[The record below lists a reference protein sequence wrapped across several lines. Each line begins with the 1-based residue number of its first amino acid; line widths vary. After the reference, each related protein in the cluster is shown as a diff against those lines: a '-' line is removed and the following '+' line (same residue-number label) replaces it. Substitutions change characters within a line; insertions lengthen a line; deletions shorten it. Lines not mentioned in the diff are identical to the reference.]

1 MFRRARFSVKPN
13 VRPNAAGRGGNS
25 GGSTSSVVPAVATA
39 ASAAAA
45 TTTDADGQ
53 HDSAPTT
60 RSSTVEDSSM
70 PHPGDAAAS
79 GDLHL
84 SGDSSNNSSRNEK
97 TSDKSGDGDCR
108 KNVEGFPQRRKRIS
122 TMPNLIKPKI
132 VPPPPPTVDLS
143 SKCSQ
148 KQGPHSPAFS
158 NLLFQKETFL
168 PEKINL
174 ESSPKSSILPE
185 KKTSAPQ
192 VPQFSPFKKSASKE
206 PSPCA
211 PAQRNDEALPKN
223 TSSPLKERPTQE
235 TLVEEETTQ
244 TKSASADKKKICS
257 DRVKIIKTQKLRK
270 MLKEELNKEKKQ
282 RKFKYP
288 IIEKN
293 MPEDRS
299 KMTMRD
305 FIYYLPEN
313 NPMKSSFIEEKKTE
327 KTSTMTQAKEPEER
341 IVADHEDENEDDDDE
356 EEQGGGG
363 GENDGSLLVPRVK
376 VAEDGS
382 IILDEESL
390 TVEVF
395 RTKGQCVVEEN
406 DPIFERG
413 STTTYSSF
421 RKSYYT
427 RPWSEKETDMFF
439 LAISMVGTDFSMIS
453 QLFPHRARTEIKNK
467 FKREEKV
474 NGWRIDKAFKEKR
487 PFDFSFF
494 TKLLEKVLENER
506 KKKDKDAACQQQKEK
521 NSNKRNTPR
530 SQKKRKDK
538 VVNGQSNHGPDEHQD
553 GRSSDMEIEVDAET
567 AEKENEESPGI
578 LEQAKEQT
586 VIESAV
592 TKKKRKRKKKDSE
605 QETDNLLEER
615 NIPTETMEEKRTR
628 KKRKNISANDE
639 ISCIGE
645 VGDELE
651 VPNRTIPDETLIM
664 DKEQRQCFIRL
675 NEEAEK
681 DHSIQK
687 SKPEQEDV
695 SSVTSEHHVEQHSV
709 SQITPKGNIE
719 DFEKSIEAQNEVAV
733 RDKLDKNQNVVKK
746 QICGEEITE
755 TDGAI
760 PEEPTQEVQLQNF
773 ESDLTR
779 ASEKIEPLASNPLIV
794 KVSSESLVE
803 NKAASISGFTTEE
816 TCNASSDV
824 IRVTEESQ
832 KAFVG
837 KIEVRGRWT
846 RPKPNIGNV
855 SGRREASAQGELKKS
870 GSDGAGGEEIE
881 QNDAPGINPA
891 EITETHCQGL
901 DAESVNKNQS
911 TSQESSKQT
920 VLKPA
925 LLARGRFQRPKLNV
939 GRVARRQELPG
950 RSTETVKKPSEAG
963 TELASEAVITEKTVM
978 QTECNDSQLLNKNT
992 TDATAHEADTPQCA
1006 ALEKRTVVS
1015 NEKVG
1020 GAYSNQSPVKKPI
1033 ESESYTLHNASLSLD
1048 ITKDVVIPASKD
1060 SSLQEEKK
1068 DNTVEIEHSLENSQS
1083 RCKKNLENSS
1093 DREELLNTIQPQLD
1107 SSEKSD
1113 SEYSETSN
1121 LSEAAKSKTLPFLE
1135 ECPTNAK
1142 EEVATNETHLSLQN
1156 PPGFKNDASNE
1167 KISLEPD
1174 TQKKELVGK
1183 QRSQEESKHSDT
1195 RSTPFLRGRFQRP
1208 KPNIGGLIGRKEK
1221 RSLEG
1226 NGLTTTGNLELQKS
1240 EPTKTPSMTQI
1251 NDKILPDENL
1261 ESSLEDAEKVIQK
1274 DSLVPRTGQ
1283 NSSNLHLREKSNF
1296 QGDKSSTIKPAQLV
1310 RGRFQRGKFN
1320 VGRTNYKNEVPASE
1334 DISVPIVE
1342 EVKEMDISKKDDLY
1356 LISEDEVI
1364 VQASPDNLDRK
1375 EGSESSSKRWID
1387 QKKHPSEKLECGLL
1401 KNQDDVKRKKMD
1413 ALGSDTFGPQEI
1425 NHSENKNTALLVI
1438 GHLQKVK
1445 PNMAQVPKNTESS
1458 LERENSKGDTGRD
1471 TECDTL
1477 YGSKFGKTAQL
1488 MGSPV
1493 HLVESASTSESR
1505 KEKKCTENIELV
1517 SSTRSRHFGKHGSS
1531 DQPLENETQITKEI
1545 PKLLSVQEKEVEN
1558 LKGKQPGRTLKQ
1570 RNKNYDSKTSSTSEC
1585 ENDHGRKM
1593 KHQQKVKQH
1602 VFKGRNLKPAPCKKP
1617 RNGNSKVNLVTLRA
1631 SSQEDDDD
1639 EDEDEPESEYEA
1651 EFFSP
1656 EEVNKAPVFV
1666 PKGLRSPNPVP
1677 MHIEETMEEL
1687 EIYENVA
1694 DEPCISHDLNLS
1706 IQSVMQDDSKLYI
1719 PAVDITQEEQTKET
1733 GINDGSAEAAMTL
1746 LAMREPVFQLHT
1758 DIQGNEVQIAIS
1770 SANEP
1775 IHSNNTN
1782 NTEGNSNKPSY
1793 SEECLEEKTVVLLP
1807 DSSKTLLA
1815 SPHKTNKTT
1824 TDLEKSSQE
1833 TKVCSTV
1840 SLCKRNKT
1848 PRPARCRLPKPKP
1861 NLNSGSV
1868 STRNV
1873 SQKPLNLS
1881 SDMEEYKEIQ
1891 KVTDD
1896 KMSEKSREEQ
1906 NVEMNLQMD
1915 EQLAK
1920 ISTMEKYDLHSE
1932 SAGPAMQE
1940 NNMESGNLIQ
1950 EISETAS
1957 ELTSPKCSE
1966 EAVAC
1971 LSESPEHFNIKS
1983 NIHAFESAEHQF
1995 STAEVAQSEGNK
2007 NASISAMTEMSAVR
2021 GDITDFINTEEEPEF
2036 ILTLVEISPDSV
2048 ECNNIPAALAHGP
2061 EELLPPPILFTSD
2074 NMDSLELT
2082 RDESVGSIQASVEES
2097 VASVTD
2103 PTERELHPSSSEQLV
2118 DLGLTPRKNWKRSSI
2133 SIEGSSASEK
2143 IRHTVPIEEHLES
2156 SDKGT
2161 SLKLQY
2167 ISRKDAELQVEEKE
2181 QLHPSL
2187 NVGTAF
2193 LGETDSEAEL
2203 VSRMPGAG
2211 KAETKKEQRLCVAY
2225 SSEQSEQ
2232 IRNTEALP
2240 KTSSPRSLGFLPLIC
2255 KINTDEEIAD
2265 KENNKPPQKTCT
2277 LIFENTPECPAST
2290 STDSNTEI
2298 QEYSLLPTTM
2308 LSPSKYE
2315 SGSCS
2320 SVQVLPEEEGSAKEQ
2335 EKEEQI
2341 RISEYFF
2348 RDIFMEVDDSE

>member
-25 GGSTSSVVPAVATA
+25 GGSSTSSVVPAVVNA
-39 ASAAAA
+39 ASAA

-60 RSSTVEDSSM
+60 WSSTAEDTSM

-79 GDLHL
+79 GDLHP

-108 KNVEGFPQRRKRIS
+108 KNAEGFPQRRKRIS

-132 VPPPPPTVDLS
+132 VPPPPPTVDSS

-148 KQGPHSPAFS
+148 KQGSHSPAFS
-158 NLLFQKETFL
+158 NSLFQKETSL
-168 PEKINL
+168 PEKIDVEN
-174 ESSPKSSILPE
+174 SPKSSILPE

-206 PSPCA
+206 PSLCM
-211 PAQRNDEALPKN
+211 PAQRSDEALPKN
-223 TSSPLKERPTQE
+223 ISSPLKERPTQE
-235 TLVEEETTQ
+235 TLMEEETTQ
-244 TKSASADKKKICS
+244 TKSASTDKKKICS

-356 EEQGGGG
+356 EQGGGG
-363 GENDGSLLVPRVK
+363 GGGEDDGSLLVPRVK

-390 TVEVF
+390 TVEVL

-506 KKKDKDAACQQQKEK
+506 KKKDKDAASQQQKEK
-521 NSNKRNTPR
+521 NSNKRNSPR

-553 GRSSDMEIEVDAET
+553 SRSSDMEIEVDAET
-567 AEKENEESPGI
+567 AEKENEESPSI

-615 NIPTETMEEKRTR
+615 NIPTEMMEEKMTK
-628 KKRKNISANDE
+628 KKRKNISSNDE
-639 ISCIGE
+639 ISGIRE

-664 DKEQRQCFIRL
+664 DKEESSCCIRV
-675 NEEAEK
+675 NEEAGK
-681 DHSIQK
+681 NH

-695 SSVTSEHHVEQHSV
+695 SSVTSEHHVEQHSM
-709 SQITPKGNIE
+709 SQMTPKENIE
-719 DFEKSIEAQNEVAV
+719 DFERSTEVQNEVPI
-733 RDKLDKNQNVVKK
+733 RDKLDKNQNVASQK
-746 QICGEEITE
+746 CSEEIME
-755 TDGAI
+755 TDRAI
-760 PEEPTQEVQLQNF
+760 PEKPTQEAQLQNF
-773 ESDLTR
+773 ESDLR
-779 ASEKIEPLASNPLIV
+779 GASEKIEPVASNPLIV

-803 NKAASISGFTTEE
+803 NKTASISRSATEE
-816 TCNASSDV
+816 TCNASSDIIKV
-824 IRVTEESQ
+824 IEESQ

-837 KIEVRGRWT
+837 KMEVRGRWT
-846 RPKPNIGNV
+846 KPKPNIGKV
-855 SGRREASAQGELKKS
+855 SGRKEASAQGELKKS
-870 GSDGAGGEEIE
+870 GSDSAGEKEIE
-881 QNDAPGINPA
+881 QSDAPSIITA
-891 EITETHCQGL
+891 ENTETHCQGL
-901 DAESVNKNQS
+901 DAESANKNQS
-911 TSQESSKQT
+911 TSQESIKQT

-925 LLARGRFQRPKLNV
+925 PLARGRFQRPKPNL

-950 RSTETVKKPSEAG
+950 RSTEAEKNPSKAG
-963 TELASEAVITEKTVM
+963 TELASEAVISEKTVM
-978 QTECNDSQLLNKNT
+978 PTECNDCQLLNKNT
-992 TDATAHEADTPQCA
+992 IDATAHEADTPQCE

-1015 NEKVG
+1015 HEKVG
-1020 GAYSNQSPVKKPI
+1020 GAHSNQSPVKK
-1033 ESESYTLHNASLSLD
+1033 SESYTLQNASLSLD
-1048 ITKDVVIPASKD
+1048 ITKDVVNPASRD

-1068 DNTVEIEHSLENSQS
+1068 DNTVEIEHSLESLQS
-1083 RCKKNLENSS
+1083 RCKKNLENAS
-1093 DREELLNTIQPQLD
+1093 DREELLNTVQPQLD
-1107 SSEKSD
+1107 TAEKSE
-1113 SEYSETSN
+1113 SECSVTSN
-1121 LSEAAKSKTLPFLE
+1121 LSEAVKSKTLSTSE
-1135 ECPTNAK
+1135 ECTTNAQ

-1156 PPGFKNDASNE
+1156 LPGLKNDASNE
-1167 KISLEPD
+1167 ISLEPD
-1174 TQKKELVGK
+1174 TQKNELVGK

-1195 RSTPFLRGRFQRP
+1195 RSIPFLRGRFQRP
-1208 KPNIGGLIGRKEK
+1208 KPNIGGIIGRKEK

-1226 NGLTTTGNLELQKS
+1226 SGLTTTGNLELQKS
-1240 EPTKTPSMTQI
+1240 EPTKTPSTTQI
-1251 NDKILPDENL
+1251 NDKILSDENL
-1261 ESSLEDAEKVIQK
+1261 ESRLQNSEKVIQK
-1274 DSLVPRTGQ
+1274 DSLVPGTCQ
-1283 NSSNLHLREKSNF
+1283 NSSDLRLREKSSF

-1310 RGRFQRGKFN
+1310 RGRFQRAKFN
-1320 VGRTNYKNEVPASE
+1320 VGRTNCKKEVPVSE

-1342 EVKEMDISKKDDLY
+1342 EVKEMEISKKDDPY

-1364 VQASPDNLDRK
+1364 VQAFPDNLDRK
-1375 EGSESSSKRWID
+1375 EGSEATESSSKKWID
-1387 QKKHPSEKLECGLL
+1387 QKKHPSEKSLECGIL
-1401 KNQDDVKRKKMD
+1401 KNQDDVKRKNLD
-1413 ALGSDTFGPQEI
+1413 ALGSDTCDPQEI
-1425 NHSENKNTALLVI
+1425 NHSENKNTALPVI
-1438 GHLQKVK
+1438 DHLQKVK
-1445 PNMAQVPKNTESS
+1445 PNVAQVPKNTESS
-1458 LERENSKGDTGRD
+1458 LEREHSKGDTGRD
-1471 TECDTL
+1471 GECDTS
-1477 YGSKFGKTAQL
+1477 YGSKFGKTTPL

-1493 HLVESASTSESR
+1493 HWMESASISESR
-1505 KEKKCTENIELV
+1505 KEKKCTESIELA
-1517 SSTRSRHFGKHGSS
+1517 SSTRSRHSGKHGSS
-1531 DQPLENETQITKEI
+1531 GQPSENETQIKKEI
-1545 PKLLSVQEKEVEN
+1545 PKPLSVQEKEVEN

-1570 RNKNYDSKTSSTSEC
+1570 RSKNYDSKTSSTSEC

-1602 VFKGRNLKPAPCKKP
+1602 VIKGRNLKPAPRKKS

-1631 SSQEDDDD
+1631 SSQEEEEDD
-1639 EDEDEPESEYEA
+1639 EDELESEYEV

-1706 IQSVMQDDSKLYI
+1706 IQPVVQDDSKLYI
-1719 PAVDITQEEQTKET
+1719 PAVDITQEEQTKGT
-1733 GINDGSAEAAMTL
+1733 GINDGSTEAAMTL
-1746 LAMREPVFQLHT
+1746 LAMRDPVFQLRT
-1758 DIQGNEVQIAIS
+1758 DIQGNEVQIAVP

-1782 NTEGNSNKPSY
+1782 NTEGNSSKPY

-1807 DSSKTLLA
+1807 DSSKTALV
-1815 SPHKTNKTT
+1815 SPHETNKTT

-1833 TKVCSTV
+1833 TRVCSTV
-1840 SLCKRNKT
+1840 SLCKRNKI
-1848 PRPARCRLPKPKP
+1848 PRPARYRLPKPKP
-1861 NLNSGSV
+1861 NLNSGLV

-1873 SQKPLNLS
+1873 SQKPLNLGS
-1881 SDMEEYKEIQ
+1881 NMEECKEIQ
-1891 KVTDD
+1891 NDD
-1896 KMSEKSREEQ
+1896 KLSEKHREEQ
-1906 NVEMNLQMD
+1906 KVEMNFQMD

-1920 ISTMEKYDLHSE
+1920 ISTIGQCDVHSV
-1932 SAGPAMQE
+1932 SAGPVMQE
-1940 NNMESGNLIQ
+1940 NNMESGNPIQ
-1950 EISETAS
+1950 DICEISYDV
-1957 ELTSPKCSE
+1957 TSPKCSQ
-1966 EAVAC
+1966 EAATC
-1971 LSESPEHFNIKS
+1971 LSEPPDNLNIQS
-1983 NIHAFESAEHQF
+1983 NIHTFGSAEHQF
-1995 STAEVAQSEGNK
+1995 STAEVAQTEGNK
-2007 NASISAMTEMSAVR
+2007 NAIISAMTEMSAVR
-2021 GDITDFINTEEEPEF
+2021 DDITDFVDAEEEPEF

-2048 ECNNIPAALAHGP
+2048 ECNSVPAVLSHGSG
-2061 EELLPPPILFTSD
+2061 ELLPPPILFTSD
-2074 NMDSLELT
+2074 NMDSLELR
-2082 RDESVGSIQASVEES
+2082 RDESVGSIQAAVEES
-2097 VASVTD
+2097 AASVTD
-2103 PTERELHPSSSEQLV
+2103 PTERQLHPSSSEQLV
-2118 DLGLTPRKNWKRSSI
+2118 DLGLNSWKNWKKSSI
-2133 SIEGSSASEK
+2133 SIEESSVSEK

-2161 SLKLQY
+2161 SLTLQY

-2181 QLHPSL
+2181 QPQSSL
-2187 NVGTAF
+2187 NVGTAL

-2203 VSRMPGAG
+2203 MSRMPGAG
-2211 KAETKKEQRLCVAY
+2211 KTETNKEQRRCVAY
-2225 SSEQSEQ
+2225 SSEQSDQ
-2232 IRNTEALP
+2232 VRNTEALS
-2240 KTSSPRSLGFLPLIC
+2240 KTSLPRSLGFLPLIC
-2255 KINTDEEIAD
+2255 KINTDEEVAA

-2277 LIFENTPECPAST
+2277 LISENTAECPAST
-2290 STDSNTEI
+2290 SKDNNTEI
-2298 QEYSLLPTTM
+2298 QEYSSLPTTM

-2320 SVQVLPEEEGSAKEQ
+2320 SVQVLPEEEVSAKEQ
-2335 EKEEQI
+2335 EKEEAI
-2341 RISEYFF
+2341 SISEYFF
-2348 RDIFMEVDDSE
+2348 SDIFMEVDDSE